1 MEKDFSD
8 YKNSYNLDNMTPNDE
23 ATLDALLT
31 SINRK
36 KELDRRIEVLL
47 SSDNLSDSELF
58 QIKTLQELSGKLT
71 GEVSALQ
78 ETLKISRKSR
88 GEKEQDVRNFIEKLK
103 QDARR
108 YAENKFQWIFCPKCK
123 TLVSMVWWLDQDA
136 DQTIEITCPRK
147 LDGHTCGHKFKVSS
161 SELKA
166 QGGRNYSEIP
176 DTLK

>member
-1 MEKDFSD
+1 MEKDFFE
-8 YKNSYNLDNMTPNDE
+8 YKNSYNLENMTPNDE
-23 ATLDALLT
+23 ATLEALLT
-31 SINRK
+31 SIDRK
-36 KELDRRIEVLL
+36 KELDRRIEAILK
-47 SSDNLSDSELF
+47 SDDLSDSDLF
-58 QIKTLQELSGKLT
+58 QVKTLQELSGKLT
-71 GEVSALQ
+71 GEISSLQ

-103 QDARR
+103 SDARR

-147 LDGHTCGHKFKVSS
+147 LDGHICGHKFKVSS
-161 SELKA
+161 SELKS

-176 DTLK
+176 DALK